1 MNLKSLRKK
10 MGLKLNTEN
19 LLVGMLGD
27 SHTIGISS
35 SFNSA
40 ISKPLKY
47 LLLPNN
53 KMEQIFSFNF
63 TLRLH
68 KFYLCGY
75 EKIPFTTFS
84 FVCCVLFNRHRRTCL
99 KKRSLTS
106 VVLLRFMNFNQ
117 L

>member
-1 MNLKSLRKK
+1 

-53 KMEQIFSFNF
+53 KMEPGGSPHIQNQCADNNDYDQPVTVILHEILSAQVNYILIKKEALK
-63 TLRLH
+63 LR
-68 KFYLCGY
+68 
-75 EKIPFTTFS
+75 
-84 FVCCVLFNRHRRTCL
+84 
-99 KKRSLTS
+99 
-106 VVLLRFMNFNQ
+106 
-117 L
+117 

>member
-47 LLLPNN
+47 VYVKL
-53 KMEQIFSFNF
+53 
-63 TLRLH
+63 
-68 KFYLCGY
+68 
-75 EKIPFTTFS
+75 TTFG
-84 FVCCVLFNRHRRTCL
+84 L
-99 KKRSLTS
+99 
-106 VVLLRFMNFNQ
+106 NQ
-117 L
+117 IQ